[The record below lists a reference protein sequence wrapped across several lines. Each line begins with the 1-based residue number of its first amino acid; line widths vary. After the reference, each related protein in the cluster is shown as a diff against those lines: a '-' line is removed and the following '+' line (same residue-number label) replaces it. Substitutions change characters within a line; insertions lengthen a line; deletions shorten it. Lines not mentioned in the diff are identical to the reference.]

1 MIVQNILDIYKAE
14 ENYIINSMI
23 VRSYDEIGCVFQW
36 LSKNNNNLAAI
47 RKVFIGTTGT
57 EILEE
62 RNAIIYIEI

>member
-23 VRSYDEIGCVFQW
+23 VRSYDETGCVFQW

-62 RNAIIYIEI
+62 RNAIIYVEI